1 MNPKSVLD
9 EAKAIISER
18 GDDYGNEI
26 ENNFERISA
35 LFQFATGHVL
45 TPSDAAIFMVC
56 LKLARIREAPF
67 KRDSYVDA
75 VAYLAFAAELNE
87 AG

>member
-18 GDDYGNEI
+18 GEDYGNEI
-26 ENNFERISA
+26 ENNFERISV
-35 LFQFATGHVL
+35 LFQYATGHVL
-45 TPSDAAIFMVC
+45 TPSDVAVFMVC
-56 LKLARIREAPF
+56 LKLARIREAPS

-75 VAYLAFAAELNE
+75 LAYMAFASELNGAE
-87 AG
+87 